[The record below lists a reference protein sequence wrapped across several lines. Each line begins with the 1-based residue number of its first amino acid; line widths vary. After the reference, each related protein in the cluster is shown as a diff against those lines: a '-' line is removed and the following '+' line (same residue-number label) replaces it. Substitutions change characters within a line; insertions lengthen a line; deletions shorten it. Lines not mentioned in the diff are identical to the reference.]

1 MNTAPDSKDV
11 QEFLFKQANTS
22 QICNSFA
29 SIPIACNLITVD
41 RKRGLLYIA
50 NNDKLIILLS
60 GSEINVERKIE
71 VNLPFI
77 ISKITFNC
85 DYSYL
90 AITPLVPKVFIY
102 DAHAF
107 IKHDIVLLHEIQL
120 SLSNVE
126 TFVLDLRWNPSMPR
140 MFCTVTTDHSIG
152 NFEIKDGKEK
162 AVGLKALEKLNGID
176 ALCLAWSLKGKQIV
190 VGCKNG
196 NIVQLKPDLK
206 IARIITGPNPYIGK
220 VISILWISNYQF
232 CAAYLNEE
240 HHINVLIIDAP
251 KGETNAIFTCY
262 EDITYGVFET
272 EGNKDT
278 PRYYFDYVQEWGL
291 IIAASSWSSEVAV
304 LGSTDNGS
312 SWNQWILIDSG
323 RAQLPLIKTTES
335 YPVGLVIDKTPVQ
348 KLPWGT
354 DTTLPHPVPML
365 HILGTSGQLCSFHM
379 VNLTP
384 NCPGITSPPTEIVN
398 LLPSSPNTLPSNVS
412 LSSAITSTPCPK
424 ENRNITPERPKTAI
438 ANIFGDSLKA
448 AGFFQQ
454 PPPTMVNTTE
464 EKVSIPVKIDVK
476 SDIPKKSLSQEV
488 EKVDPKSTVTKEV
501 HTSEPVVEQ
510 KVQIDDSIYVRAFT
524 ELLTLFE
531 KELQNRLEP
540 QIWEYGS
547 EEERKQL
554 GGRSAIIDQ
563 FLTELRETTNSL
575 STDIAYLKALLL
587 QSFAWVEEAKSKNAV
602 NSEGT
607 TRNCENSKIADT
619 QRLFYYT
626 QSQLSQANKVLDFEW
641 SEHIYQK
648 KSKMKIPSLEFLYQN
663 LVLHNKIII
672 KEKSRI
678 EQLNKKLKSLN
689 RTNKISGLNHMMNNL
704 KVSSK
709 GTSTVHGN
717 TDVID
722 ARCKTIASKTLSF
735 TYEKQLKLKNLL
747 LESSPKLIKPANPS
761 PIQDRLKATLSSL
774 ASLSPVNTDSKHR
787 IEQPVTKYDTV
798 EKQAVEGLKPQCP
811 LALLNNVV
819 AKIGSPDANSIS
831 IQNKTQGKQSSNI
844 ITFPP
849 PSVNKFSQID
859 KKSSIQTAYPE
870 SFESLSIGKN
880 NATVDLTAQK
890 TYNNIYAKPL
900 SKDTEIKNDNQTLTK
915 NAFLNS
921 ESMSF
926 SNNTLTNALPLEL
939 SLAKSQ
945 SMPRNISS
953 SVTITPVA
961 TSTIAKTESINTFS
975 FANSNMLP
983 PIGKNSPSNPPT
995 SASKLFSFVSETISS
1010 ISLSVTNSPKELL
1023 DLTGLFS
1030 DIEKNDQSEITSFI
1044 NNENIPA
1051 NSTVKL
1057 FSLNDTNPAVFT
1069 QATTNNN
1076 TYENLTSKPNV
1087 EKTSEASVIPTSGTV
1102 STTDKTTSIF
1112 GPNNTPIQ
1120 SLNTSTLSTPTLFS
1134 GQPTTSNASIFGGSS
1149 STISPA
1155 STFAITKTT
1164 SSASPIFGPQT
1175 TTSSSPITFSGF
1187 SSTPSII
1194 PDFSTTTTNQ
1204 STTSQFY
1211 SSLSKPIFGQSDMT
1225 LPTTNATVVTTAS
1238 TTLPFGS
1245 TTTVSSITPDFGKA
1259 AQTTVTSSQF
1269 PTTTSVTSVTNIFV
1283 KATITTA
1290 SIPFNNSSTTPP
1302 FDSIST
1308 PSSTT
1313 SIFGSNAPSSTNT
1326 SIFGGNSSITFG
1338 STSTGSI
1345 FDNNATNSLIF
1356 GGGGATSGS
1365 NSLFSVNPNT
1375 ASSTAVASSPSGSIF
1390 GNAAPAIGNATS
1402 GSSSIFGG
1410 STNNIPT
1417 TGATSVFGTPV
1428 NGTPP
1433 MVGGGTP
1440 SVLGSQSPF
1449 GQASAFG
1456 AKPVF
1461 ESPPGI
1467 FEASKSVFSSM
1478 GFGGTGF
1485 GSTSQGGFGS
1495 PPSIGGSPSPL
1506 GNTMSTVFG
1515 NTTGS
1520 NTFESLASQ
1529 SGGLTFGSLAQKTSE
1544 PEKPVFSG
1552 GSSFSNWR

>member
-1 MNTAPDSKDV
+1 MNTAPDPKDV
-11 QEFLFKQANTS
+11 QEFLFKQANIS
-22 QICNSFA
+22 QICNSFV
-29 SIPIACNLITVD
+29 SIPIACNLVTVD
-41 RKRGLLYIA
+41 KKRGLLFIA
-50 NNDKLIILLS
+50 NNDKLTILLS

-90 AITPLVPKVFIY
+90 AVTPLVPKVFIY
-102 DAHAF
+102 DAQAF
-107 IKHDIVLLHEIQL
+107 VKHDIVLLHEVQL
-120 SLSNVE
+120 SLSNIE

-176 ALCLAWSLKGKQIV
+176 ALCLAWSPKGKQIV
-190 VGCKNG
+190 AGCKNG

-206 IARIITGPNPYIGK
+206 VARTIMGPNPYIGE

-240 HHINVLIIDAP
+240 QHINVLIIDAP

-262 EDITYGVFET
+262 EDITYGMFEV

-291 IIAASSWSSEVAV
+291 IIAASSGSSEIAV
-304 LGSTDNGS
+304 LGSTDNGNT
-312 SWNQWILIDSG
+312 WNQWQLIDSG

-335 YPVGLVIDKTPVQ
+335 YPVGLIIDRTSVQ

-354 DTTLPHPVPML
+354 ETTLPHPVPIL

-398 LLPSSPNTLPSNVS
+398 LLPSSPNTLSSNIS
-412 LSSAITSTPCPK
+412 LSSAVTSTPYPK
-424 ENRNITPERPKTAI
+424 ENRNVTPERPKTAV

-454 PPPTMVNTTE
+454 PPPTVVNTTE
-464 EKVSIPVKIDVK
+464 EKVSIPVKVDVK
-476 SDIPKKSLSQEV
+476 SDIPKKSISQEV
-488 EKVDPKSTVTKEV
+488 EKVDPKPIVTKEV

-510 KVQIDDSIYVRAFT
+510 KVPIDDSIYVRAYT

-540 QIWEYGS
+540 QVWECGS

-619 QRLFYYT
+619 QKLFYYT

-641 SEHIYQK
+641 SEHMYQK

-672 KEKSRI
+672 KEKSKI

-689 RTNKISGLNHMMNNL
+689 RTNKISGLNYMMGNL

-709 GTSTVHGN
+709 GTSSLHGN

-747 LESSPKLIKPANPS
+747 LESSPKLIKPASPS
-761 PIQDRLKATLSSL
+761 PIQDRLEATLSSL
-774 ASLSPVNTDSKHR
+774 ASLSPVNIDSKNR

-819 AKIGSPDANSIS
+819 AKIGSPDTNSIS
-831 IQNKTQGKQSSNI
+831 IQSKTQGKQTSNVS
-844 ITFPP
+844 FPP
-849 PSVNKFSQID
+849 PAVNKFSQAD
-859 KKSSIQTAYPE
+859 KKSSIQSAYPE
-870 SFESLSIGKN
+870 NFEALSQSIGKN
-880 NATVDLTAQK
+880 NTTVDATAQK
-890 TYNNIYAKPL
+890 TY
-900 SKDTEIKNDNQTLTK
+900 T
-915 NAFLNS
+915 
-921 ESMSF
+921 
-926 SNNTLTNALPLEL
+926 
-939 SLAKSQ
+939 
-945 SMPRNISS
+945 
-953 SVTITPVA
+953 SVT
-961 TSTIAKTESINTFS
+961 
-975 FANSNMLP
+975 
-983 PIGKNSPSNPPT
+983 
-995 SASKLFSFVSETISS
+995 
-1010 ISLSVTNSPKELL
+1010 
-1023 DLTGLFS
+1023 
-1030 DIEKNDQSEITSFI
+1030 
-1044 NNENIPA
+1044 
-1051 NSTVKL
+1051 
-1057 FSLNDTNPAVFT
+1057 
-1069 QATTNNN
+1069 
-1076 TYENLTSKPNV
+1076 
-1087 EKTSEASVIPTSGTV
+1087 PTSGTTNT
-1102 STTDKTTSIF
+1102 SDKTTSIF
-1112 GPNNTPIQ
+1112 GTNNTPVQ
-1120 SLNTSTLSTPTLFS
+1120 PLNASTLSAPTLFS
-1134 GQPTTSNASIFGGSS
+1134 GQPTTSNTSIFGGSAS
-1149 STISPA
+1149 AISTA

-1164 SSASPIFGPQT
+1164 SSVTPIFGAQT
-1175 TTSSSPITFSGF
+1175 TTSSSPVTFSGF

-1194 PDFSTTTTNQ
+1194 SDFSTTTTNQ
-1204 STTSQFY
+1204 STTSPFY
-1211 SSLSKPIFGQSDMT
+1211 SSLSKPIFGQSNMT
-1225 LPTTNATVVTTAS
+1225 LPTSNPTVVTTSSAAL
-1238 TTLPFGS
+1238 TFGN
-1245 TTTVSSITPDFGKA
+1245 TTTVSSISPAFGKA

-1269 PTTTSVTSVTNIFV
+1269 PTTTSVTSVTNIFE
-1283 KATITTA
+1283 KATITST
-1290 SIPFNNSSTTPP
+1290 IPFNNSSSTPV
-1302 FDSIST
+1302 FGSIST
-1308 PSSTT
+1308 TPSTT
-1313 SIFGSNAPSSTNT
+1313 SVFGANAPSSTNT

-1345 FDNNATNSLIF
+1345 FDNNATKSPSLIF
-1356 GGGGATSGS
+1356 GGGGATSGTT
-1365 NSLFSVNPNT
+1365 SLFGVNTNT
-1375 ASSTAVASSPSGSIF
+1375 ASSTAVASSPSGSLF
-1390 GNAAPAIGNATS
+1390 GNATPAIGNATS
-1402 GSSSIFGG
+1402 GSPSIFGG
-1410 STNNIPT
+1410 STSNIPT
-1417 TGATSVFGTPV
+1417 TGSTSVFGTPV

-1440 SVLGSQSPF
+1440 PVLGSQPAF
-1449 GQASAFG
+1449 GQTPAFG

-1461 ESPPGI
+1461 GSPPGM
-1467 FEASKSVFSSM
+1467 FETSKSVFGSM

-1485 GSTSQGGFGS
+1485 GSTSPGGFGS

-1506 GNTMSTVFG
+1506 GNNMPTVFG

-1520 NTFESLASQ
+1520 STFESLASQ

-1544 PEKPVFSG
+1544 PEKPAFSG